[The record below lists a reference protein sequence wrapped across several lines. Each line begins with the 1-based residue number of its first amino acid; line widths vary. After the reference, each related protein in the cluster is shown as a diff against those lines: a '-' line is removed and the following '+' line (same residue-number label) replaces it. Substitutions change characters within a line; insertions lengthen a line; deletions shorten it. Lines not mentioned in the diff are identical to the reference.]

1 MRATSLSRS
10 EMMGLHWDDVDYVNR
25 RLQIRR
31 GRAQDCAEARLKT
44 AARKR
49 DQDLPEWAF
58 QELLRFRETT
68 EKEGPVFKGANRKP
82 LNIRYFSRAVFEPV
96 LGPLGWRGFHASR
109 HAFAT
114 DLAASGVPRA
124 TLRELMGPKPG
135 SAVTEE
141 FYVHAT
147 DKHRTAALALLE
159 QRKPN

>member
-1 MRATSLSRS
+1 
-10 EMMGLHWDDVDYVNR
+10 MMGLHWDDVDYVNR

-31 GRAQDCAEARLKT
+31 GRVQDCAEARLKT

-68 EKEGPVFKGANRKP
+68 EKEGQIFKGAKRKP
-82 LNIRYFSRAVFEPV
+82 LNICYFERAVFKPV
-96 LGPLGWRGFHASR
+96 LGTSWRGFHAAR

-124 TLRELMGPKPG
+124 TLQELMGHKPG
-135 SAVTEE
+135 SAVTES

-147 DKHRTAALALLE
+147 EEHRTKALALLE